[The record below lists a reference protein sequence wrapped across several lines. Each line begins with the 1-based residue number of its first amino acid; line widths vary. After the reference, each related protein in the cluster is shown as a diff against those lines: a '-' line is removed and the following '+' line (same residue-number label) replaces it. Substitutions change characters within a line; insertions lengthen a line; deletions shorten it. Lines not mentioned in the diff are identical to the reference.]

1 MILGISAFY
10 HDAAAALIDGDG
22 RIVAAAQEERFSRKK
37 HDFDFPRQA
46 IRYCLAEAGIG
57 VGDLELVSFYEQPW
71 VKFERILETHLAH
84 APAGIRPYLKAMPIW
99 LKEKLWIGRI
109 IERELGYEGRIIY
122 PEHHESHAA
131 SAFYPSPFERAA
143 ILTMDGVGEW
153 ATATW
158 GLGSGTELELRR
170 ELQFPHSL
178 GLLYSAFTY
187 YTGFRVNSG
196 EYKVMGLA
204 PYGQPKYADLI
215 LGELMDLRP
224 DGSFRLNMEYF
235 RYTRGLTMTSEA
247 FHTLFGGPPRTPESA
262 LTERHMDLARS
273 IQAVTE
279 EVMLRMARHVRDA
292 TGLENLC
299 MAGGVALNSVGNGKI
314 IREGVFDRVWIQPA
328 AGDAGGAV
336 GAALFAY
343 HRVLG
348 RDRVVDPGR
357 DRPDPGRDRQE
368 GSYLGPAYDAEAIGE
383 WLDRHGLPSRRLDR
397 AELARETA
405 RRLADRQIV
414 GWFAGRMEFG
424 PRALGARSILADARD
439 PEAQRTLNLKIKYR
453 ESFRPFAPAC
463 LEERA
468 DDWFELEPT
477 SPYMLVVAP
486 VREERRRPVAD
497 AAAKGLDRLRLEL
510 SEIPAVTHV
519 DYSARVQTVGTDP
532 ETEFRRLLETFEDE
546 TGCPVVVNTSF
557 NRRGE
562 PIVCSPGDA
571 YACFVQTEMDV
582 LVLEDRVLLK
592 AEQPPAGDLDL
603 DAMAAEWRPAPG
615 PESGPDRR
623 ELRRFGL
630 LMAGAFGALGAFL
643 LWRGHSP
650 GPYLLAVAALFG
662 LAGLAAPGA
671 LGPVHRAWMAFA
683 ERLAVVTN
691 TLLLTLVFV
700 LVITPTALILRLA
713 RRDRLGLRHGATT
726 YWKEP
731 DRTGA
736 EERWDRPY

>member
-10 HDAAAALIDGDG
+10 HDAAAALVDGDG
-22 RIVAAAQEERFSRKK
+22 RIVAAAQEERFSREK
-37 HDFDFPRQA
+37 HDFSFPRQA

-57 VGDLELVSFYEQPW
+57 VDDLELVAFYEQPW

-84 APAGIRPYLKAMPIW
+84 APRGIRPYLKAMPIW

-158 GLGSGTELELRR
+158 GLGEGADLELRR

-204 PYGQPKYADLI
+204 PYGQPRYADLI
-215 LGELMDLRP
+215 RDELMELRP

-247 FHTLFGGPPRTPESA
+247 FHTLFGGPPRAPESE

-279 EVMLRMARHVRDA
+279 EVMLRMARHTRRE
-292 TGLENLC
+292 TGAENLC

-314 IREGVFDRVWIQPA
+314 LREGIFDRVWIQPA

-348 RDRVVDPGR
+348 RDRTV
-357 DRPDPGRDRQE
+357 DPGRDRQE
-368 GSYLGPAYDAEAIGE
+368 GSYLGPAYDPNAVTA
-383 WLDRHGLPSRRLDR
+383 WLDRHGLPYRRLDR
-397 AELARETA
+397 TAVAAEAA

-468 DDWFELEPT
+468 GDWFDLETP

-486 VREERRRPVAD
+486 VREARRRPVED
-497 AAAKGLDRLRLEL
+497 TAARGLDRLRLEL

-519 DYSARVQTVGTDP
+519 DYSARVQTVGTEP
-532 ETEFRRLLETFEDE
+532 ETGFRRLLEAFEDE

-571 YACFVQTEMDV
+571 YACFMQTEMDV
-582 LVLEDRVLLK
+582 LVLEDHVLLK
-592 AEQPPAGDLDL
+592 DEQPSAAETDFE
-603 DAMAAEWRPAPG
+603 AMAAEWQPDDEPDR
-615 PESGPDRR
+615 GPDRR
-623 ELRRFGL
+623 ELRRFGI
-630 LMAGAFGALGAFL
+630 LMAGAFGVLGGIL

-650 GPYLLAVAALFG
+650 GPYLLAVAALF
-662 LAGLAAPGA
+662 AAVGLAAPAA
-671 LGPVHRAWMAFA
+671 LGPVHRGWMAFA
-683 ERLAVVTN
+683 ERLARITN
-691 TLLLTLVFV
+691 TVLLTLVFV
-700 LVITPTALILRLA
+700 LVITPAALILRLA
-713 RRDRLGLRHGATT
+713 RRDRLGLRSTAES
-726 YWKEP
+726 YWVEP

-736 EERWDRPY
+736 DQRYDRPY

>member
-1 MILGISAFY
+1 MSMILGISAFY
-10 HDAAAALIDGDG
+10 HDAAAALVDGDG
-22 RIVAAAQEERFSRKK
+22 GIVAAVQEERFSRRK
-37 HDFDFPRQA
+37 HDFSFPRQA
-46 IRYCLAEAGIG
+46 IRYCLGEAGIG
-57 VGDLELVSFYEQPW
+57 IDDLELVAFYEQPW

-84 APAGIRPYLKAMPIW
+84 APRGIRPYLKAMPIW

-131 SAFYPSPFERAA
+131 SAFYPSPFQQAA

-158 GLGSGTELELRR
+158 GLGAGGDLELRR
-170 ELQFPHSL
+170 ELEFPHSL

-215 LGELMDLRP
+215 LDEVMDLRP

-247 FHTLFGGPPRTPESA
+247 FHDLFGGPPRTPESE

-273 IQAVTE
+273 VQAVTE
-279 EVMLRMARHVRDA
+279 EVMLRMARHVRRETGA
-292 TGLENLC
+292 TNLC

-314 IREGVFDRVWIQPA
+314 LREGIFDQVWIQPA

-336 GAALFAY
+336 GAALFA
-343 HRVLG
+343 HHTVLG
-348 RDRVVDPGR
+348 NERTVASD
-357 DRPDPGRDRQE
+357 RDRQQ
-368 GSYLGPAYDAEAIGE
+368 GSYLGPDFDAEAIGA

-397 AELARETA
+397 DAVATEIA
-405 RRLADRQIV
+405 RRLSERQIV
-414 GWFAGRMEFG
+414 GWFAGRMEYG

-468 DDWFELEPT
+468 EDWFQLDAP
-477 SPYMLVVAP
+477 SPYMLIVAP
-486 VREERRRPVAD
+486 VKEVHRRPVSD
-497 AAAKGLDRLRLEL
+497 PDAKGLDRLRLQL

-519 DYSARVQTVGTDP
+519 DYSARVQTVGTEP
-532 ETEFRRLLETFEDE
+532 RTEFRRLLEAFEDR
-546 TGCPVVVNTSF
+546 TGCPVLVNTSF

-562 PIVCSPGDA
+562 PIVCTPGDA
-571 YACFVQTEMDV
+571 YTCFMETEMDV

-592 AEQPPAGDLDL
+592 EEQPAAAALDL
-603 DAMAAEWRPAPG
+603 ETMAGEWRPEEP
-615 PESGPDRR
+615 PDPGPDRS

-630 LMAGAFGALGAFL
+630 LMAGAFGALGGIL
-643 LWRGHSP
+643 LWRGQSP
-650 GPYLLAVAALFG
+650 GPYLLAVAALFVV
-662 LAGLAAPGA
+662 AGLGVPGG
-671 LGPVHRAWMAFA
+671 LKPVQRAWMAFA
-683 ERLAVVTN
+683 ERLARVTN
-691 TLLLTLVFV
+691 TVLLTLVFG
-700 LVITPTALILRLA
+700 LVITPTALLMRLA
-713 RRDRLGLRHGATT
+713 GRDRLGLRRTADT

-736 EERWDRPY
+736 EHRFDRPY